1 MNASYN
7 PLVAPDPEDWL
18 LLDEDERIDMVK
30 AFHKKHRIRLPN
42 LQMHAGMHA
51 MIENQLAEGEDAVVR
66 AMDRLLAQGLDRHDG
81 IHALSW
87 VFAMQL
93 FEVMKSPS
101 NFEKGSPND
110 SYLAAIE
117 RVNAQDWLNSQSD

>member
-1 MNASYN
+1 MSASYN

-18 LLDEDERIDMVK
+18 LLDEDERIEMVT

-51 MIENQLAEGEDAVVR
+51 MIENQLAEGEDAVVS
-66 AMDRLLAQGLDRHDG
+66 AMDRLMAQGLDRHDA

-93 FEVMKSPS
+93 FEVMKSPPNS
-101 NFEKGSPND
+101 EKGSLND
-110 SYLAAIE
+110 SYLAAVE